1 MIPAMS
7 MLAKTWAVATRRHCL
22 CFVGEFQSVHL
33 FVNGVSLSRSFI
45 IDGSPTVCHTQAPV
59 WSAQSDGQDEIHTG
73 WAVVFSMTHVSRFLV
88 LCLPYVLRYW
98 ACFSK
103 I

>member
-7 MLAKTWAVATRRHCL
+7 MLAETWAVATWRHCL
-22 CFVGEFQSVHL
+22 CSVGEFQPVLL
-33 FVNGVSLSRSFI
+33 FVNRVSPGRSLI
-45 IDGSPTVCHTQAPV
+45 IDGSPTVCHAQAPV